1 MLPWIPATRTRP
13 VACETPLPYFTVDP
27 ALGTPRRRLTQATP
41 RALAAVAFVKMA
53 THHGRLLAFMGKA
66 LNLGKL
72 AVKARPSHWEQQAA
86 FNALSFN
93 PHAQSVAVQ
102 ARLAEHYQFHFHLLI
117 LLSGKLKQA
126 SPRKAEATAKS
137 KQEQRLGCQS
147 FAQRWLKRALLRW
160 TLNFACLKREQNR
173 DQSLFWHCFHICLAD
188 ALMQEAE
195 PGGIKENPVTS
206 SLLGLH

>member
-1 MLPWIPATRTRP
+1 
-13 VACETPLPYFTVDP
+13 
-27 ALGTPRRRLTQATP
+27 
-41 RALAAVAFVKMA
+41 
-53 THHGRLLAFMGKA
+53 MGKA

-86 FNALSFN
+86 AMPSHSTLMLS
-93 PHAQSVAVQ
+93 PVAVSST
-102 ARLAEHYQFHFHLLI
+102 ACRTLPIPI
-117 LLSGKLKQA
+117 LFAKPAISGKLKQA

-147 FAQRWLKRALLRW
+147 FTRW

-173 DQSLFWHCFHICLAD
+173 DQSLFLHCFHICLAD

-195 PGGIKENPVTS
+195 PDGMKENPVTS

>member
-1 MLPWIPATRTRP
+1 
-13 VACETPLPYFTVDP
+13 
-27 ALGTPRRRLTQATP
+27 
-41 RALAAVAFVKMA
+41 
-53 THHGRLLAFMGKA
+53 MGKA

-86 FNALSFN
+86 AMPSHSTLMLS
-93 PHAQSVAVQ
+93 PVAVSST
-102 ARLAEHYQFHFHLLI
+102 ACRTLHFHLLS

-147 FAQRWLKRALLRW
+147 FAQRWLKKSIATMDLELCMSQTGTEQGPESVSALLPYMPGR
-160 TLNFACLKREQNR
+160 RV
-173 DQSLFWHCFHICLAD
+173 D
-188 ALMQEAE
+188 ARSRTGWNE
-195 PGGIKENPVTS
+195 ENPMTS